1 MTEHVTLK
9 ALRSITRE
17 DSAARSKL
25 AADQMNLILRAARL
39 AGRHEV
45 TVDDLRAFDLT
56 TRALDTVAGN
66 PAPETEPD
74 ARAADAGL
82 AAVSQATAA
91 E

>member
-1 MTEHVTLK
+1 MNEHITIK
-9 ALRSITRE
+9 ALRAISRA
-17 DSAARSKL
+17 DSEARAKL

-74 ARAADAGL
+74 ARASDAGL
-82 AAVSQATAA
+82 AAVSQAVAA